1 MANRKLSSVSS
12 SRRLDTIYWENEPVF
27 YYQQDLW
34 RAKKA
39 ILLSSGGAK
48 TYSLLRNIVAS
59 AKLSDKSC
67 NRLVRILNEHQ
78 NPKSSVIME
87 RYINSTKETNNQ
99 VRAFLF
105 MLLNLSI
112 CQNIVILGWL
122 WEIWLGADWFVVWGV
137 RKFSNVC

>member
-12 SRRLDTIYWENEPVF
+12 NWRLDTIYWENEPVF
-27 YYQQDLW
+27 YCQQDFW

-39 ILLSSGGAK
+39 ILLSLGGAM

-59 AKLSDKSC
+59 AKLSDKSYS
-67 NRLVRILNEHQ
+67 RLVRIMNEHQ
-78 NPKSSVIME
+78 NSKSSVIME

-105 MLLNLSI
+105 MWLNLSI

-122 WEIWLGADWFVVWGV
+122 WKIWLGAGWFVVWGV